1 MTFFN
6 FILIIHIICG
16 FTAFIVAPIAMAVK
30 KGSAAH
36 RKWGKIFFWAMCGV
50 CAAALIMAP
59 MHKNLFLT
67 LVAVFSFYMAFS
79 GYRVLYRKNLQ
90 NWRQVA
96 FIDWFVVSI
105 NALFSLALIYLGI
118 KTINSAFGVI
128 SLVFGILGL
137 LNSLRDF
144 ISSIQPA
151 KAKGKWFF
159 SHMGGMI
166 GAYIAAV
173 SAFSAVNLNFVWL
186 PTTIQWLWP
195 TVIGVPLMMMWI
207 RSYRK
212 KFSKGRSIKQEAE
225 VKIQAEFAE

>member
-128 SLVFGILGL
+128 SLVSVFSDCLTVCV
-137 LNSLRDF
+137 
-144 ISSIQPA
+144 ISFHLFNPQNR
-151 KAKGKWFF
+151 KANGF
-159 SHMGGMI
+159 S
-166 GAYIAAV
+166 
-173 SAFSAVNLNFVWL
+173 
-186 PTTIQWLWP
+186 
-195 TVIGVPLMMMWI
+195 VIW
-207 RSYRK
+207 
-212 KFSKGRSIKQEAE
+212 EA
-225 VKIQAEFAE
+225 